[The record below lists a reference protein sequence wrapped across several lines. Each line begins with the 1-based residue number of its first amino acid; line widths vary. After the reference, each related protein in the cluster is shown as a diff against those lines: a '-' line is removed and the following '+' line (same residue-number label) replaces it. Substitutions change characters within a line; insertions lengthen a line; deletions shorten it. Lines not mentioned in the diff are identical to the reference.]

1 MPATSFLAVC
11 FPNMKH
17 SYDMGSEFPGT
28 TTTETALGNR
38 LLKNGVSGSD
48 VKALQEALL
57 QLGYDL
63 SRYGADGKFGSETE
77 EAVKAFQTAEGLEID
92 GIYGELT
99 HAALMDAIGD
109 DDANEAENPSSS
121 TSPDASVP
129 TKVVITSNGGKVNIR
144 YGNNTSYGRISLVA
158 PGTTYPYVA
167 TAANG
172 WHAVEIGSK
181 VGWVSGEY
189 SKTI

>member
-1 MPATSFLAVC
+1 MDMALYFHFLGSNNTS
-11 FPNMKH
+11 
-17 SYDMGSEFPGT
+17 
-28 TTTETALGNR
+28 
-38 LLKNGVSGSD
+38 
-48 VKALQEALL
+48 
-57 QLGYDL
+57 
-63 SRYGADGKFGSETE
+63 
-77 EAVKAFQTAEGLEID
+77 
-92 GIYGELT
+92 
-99 HAALMDAIGD
+99 IGD
-109 DDANEAENPSSS
+109 DDANEAENPSS

>member
-1 MPATSFLAVC
+1 MTPMKQRIPPPLPRMP
-11 FPNMKH
+11 P
-17 SYDMGSEFPGT
+17 
-28 TTTETALGNR
+28 
-38 LLKNGVSGSD
+38 
-48 VKALQEALL
+48 
-57 QLGYDL
+57 
-63 SRYGADGKFGSETE
+63 
-77 EAVKAFQTAEGLEID
+77 
-92 GIYGELT
+92 
-99 HAALMDAIGD
+99 
-109 DDANEAENPSSS
+109 
-121 TSPDASVP
+121 VP